1 MFHFVFHC
9 AANNTYK
16 DKYVAKHTA
25 YVMCG
30 VSSKA
35 SMKTSK
41 YIWSFQELTFNVIKL
56 VDSNSY
62 IRNLKTKR
70 KGAMIGIKSLQESLE
85 RNE

>member
-1 MFHFVFHC
+1 M
-9 AANNTYK
+9 
-16 DKYVAKHTA
+16 YVA
-25 YVMCG
+25 YNVMCG
-30 VSSKA
+30 VSGKA
-35 SMKTSK
+35 SMKTYK

-70 KGAMIGIKSLQESLE
+70 KGAMIGIKSLQKSLE

>member
-16 DKYVAKHTA
+16 DKYVCIIQR
-25 YVMCG
+25 YVWSG
-30 VSSKA
+30 VNSKA
-35 SMKTSK
+35 SLKSK
-41 YIWSFQELTFNVIKL
+41 YIWSFQELTFNIIKL

-70 KGAMIGIKSLQESLE
+70 KGAMIGIKSLQKSLE

>member
-1 MFHFVFHC
+1 M
-9 AANNTYK
+9 
-16 DKYVAKHTA
+16 YVA
-25 YVMCG
+25 YNVMCG
-30 VSSKA
+30 VSGKA

-70 KGAMIGIKSLQESLE
+70 KKGAMIGIKSLQKSLE